1 MRLFQRVLLTA
12 SFLIVAINAN
22 AQLAALDGNWYST
35 QWKYGYVL
43 KDGVGV
49 ATSTNS
55 PNFQVGQKI
64 IQLTATSPNTFTGQQ
79 VYTDGKFYK
88 VNATLQADG
97 RLYFEGEKNAKW
109 VMGRIGAPTQAST
122 PSNQATQTN
131 AAASGSTSTSPSF
144 DCSKASNPYEKAVCT
159 NPILS
164 SLDNQLAIAYRNA
177 RAKSVDPDALR
188 KTQVDWIQNTRQCAS
203 NTSCIEKAYKDR
215 IAVLGGGS
223 HSKVSAPAQLPLAQS
238 NPPQPS
244 PKQAP
249 PLPVSETHESKSS
262 ANVETHDAELVTT
275 ATAIIQEFNSNKL
288 SASIKYK
295 GKTVLIEGLA
305 NNIEPTTFRKPA
317 SVEITLKDSSS
328 SFESVR
334 IILEANEQQISLAT
348 KLSKGDYV
356 RAVCKKVASGA
367 MMGVLAEDCLLLEQ
381 RALTPVDLID
391 ATMISIGFESTSRRS
406 LENKYVG
413 KRVQAKMFITTFED
427 RSGSRRMKDGN
438 SPFFCDVFPSDLPN
452 FPTKRGG
459 YIVEGTFIV
468 ERDAPGLTRCKYI
481 RNQ

>member
-1 MRLFQRVLLTA
+1 MFQRALLA
-12 SFLIVAINAN
+12 FCFFIVVTNSN

-55 PNFQVGQKI
+55 PNFQVGQNI
-64 IQLTATSPNTFTGQQ
+64 LQLTATSPNTFTGQQ
-79 VYTDGKFYK
+79 VYTDGKYYK

-109 VMGRIGAPTQAST
+109 VMGRVGTPPQAST
-122 PSNQATQTN
+122 PSNQTSQTN
-131 AAASGSTSTSPSF
+131 ASASGSLPTAPSF
-144 DCSKASNPYEKAVCT
+144 DCSKASNAYEKAVCA

-164 SLDNQLAIAYRNA
+164 GLDNKLAIAYKNA
-177 RAKSVDPDALR
+177 RAKSVDPEALR
-188 KTQVDWIQNTRQCAS
+188 KTQVDWIKVTRQCVS
-203 NTSCIEKAYKDR
+203 DTSCIEKAYKDR
-215 IAVLGGGS
+215 IATLEGVS
-223 HSKVSAPAQLPLAQS
+223 HSQVAALPQLPATQN
-238 NPPQPS
+238 NPPLTS
-244 PKQAP
+244 EKQAQ
-249 PLPVSETHESKSS
+249 PLQASEVHESKSS

-275 ATAIIQEFNSNKL
+275 ATVIIQEFNSNKL

-305 NNIEPTTFRKPA
+305 NNIEPTRFRTPA
-317 SVEITLKDSSS
+317 SVEITLKDSKSS
-328 SFESVR
+328 IETVR

-356 RAVCKKVASGA
+356 KAICKKVESGA
-367 MMGVLAEDCLLLEQ
+367 IIGVLAEDCRLLEQ
-381 RALTPVDLID
+381 RALTSMDLID
-391 ATMISIGFESTSRRS
+391 AAMISIGFESTSRRS
-406 LENKYVG
+406 IESKYVG
-413 KRVQAKMFITTFED
+413 KRVHAKMFITTFED
-427 RSGSRRMKDGN
+427 RSGSRRMKDEN
-438 SPFFCDVFPSDLPN
+438 SPFFCDVFPSDLPL